1 MLKKKKY
8 YGRDPIKKLMNDPEK
23 SEKIYKI
30 LFLVNIWVWFSMFI
44 GAVIFVIWTYKFLS
58 A

>member
-8 YGRDPIKKLMNDPEK
+8 YGNDPFKKIMNDPKK
-23 SEKIYKI
+23 SEKVYKI

-44 GAVIFVIWTYKFLS
+44 GAVIFVIWAYKYLS